1 MIQGNW
7 VIAEHRDGAIKNS
20 TLEVISKTRVI
31 ADKLGK
37 SVSVI
42 LIGDEVNGLLDKL
55 NGFGIDEIYTAR
67 SKALAN
73 YTAEGYS
80 SAINEILKDK
90 SPFGIFL
97 SATSQGKDLAGR
109 LAVLF
114 KCGVMADLIDIEIDS
129 NNKLIFTRPIYAG
142 KVILK
147 LKTKVI
153 PFIATLRPKTF
164 KVEKSQPDKKPSLI
178 NFEIKEDTLNL
189 RATVKEFVKDKGKR
203 IELTEADKIVSGG
216 RGVKSAE
223 NFKILEELADVLGA
237 AVGASRSAVD
247 SGWRPHSEQVG
258 QTGKVVNPNLYIAC
272 GISGSIQHIA
282 GMSSSKCIVAINIDP
297 NAPIF
302 KKADYGIVGD
312 LFKVVPLLTE
322 ELKRVI
328 GTG

>member
-1 MIQGNW
+1 MTQNIW

-20 TLEVISKTRVI
+20 TLEVISKTRAI

-42 LIGDEVNGLLDKL
+42 LIGGEVNALIDKL
-55 NGFGIDEIYTAR
+55 NDFGIDEIY
-67 SKALAN
+67 LAKN
-73 YTAEGYS
+73 KILTLYAAEGY
-80 SAINEILKDK
+80 IKVMGDILKDK

-114 KCGVMADLIDIEIDS
+114 KCGVLADLIDIEIDS
-129 NNKLIFTRPIYAG
+129 NNELIFTRPIYAG

-147 LKTKVI
+147 LRTKII
-153 PFIATLRPKTF
+153 PFVATLRPKVF
-164 KVEKSQPDKKPSLI
+164 KVEKSYPDKKPSII
-178 NFEIKEDTLNL
+178 NFEIKEDNLNL
-189 RATVKEFVKDKGKR
+189 RASVKEFVKDKGKR

-223 NFKILEELADVLGA
+223 NFKVLEELADVLGA

-258 QTGKVVNPNLYIAC
+258 QTGKVVSPNLYIAC
-272 GISGSIQHIA
+272 GISGSIQHLA
-282 GMSSSKCIVAINIDP
+282 GMSSSKCIVAVNIDP

-322 ELKRVI
+322 ELKRVL
-328 GTG
+328 GSG